1 MTSVVQG
8 DSVTLTAQFYEYAGG
23 PATDLSSPVLRVYGP
38 DSALTLTVTPTHVST
53 GLYSYLWAPGTSGA
67 AGDYQAVWSGLDAQ
81 SETVQASEV
90 VTVLAAASGT
100 WASVADVLE
109 ITGATVTQPQLV
121 MAQHIIDMVS
131 GRSYEVRQLLVDN
144 NRTRDLRFLK
154 QAVAYQAAWM
164 LEQPDLFSRMNVL
177 MVNQDTSQATFGAYA
192 MLLGPLARMALTRV
206 SWRGTKSM
214 KVQREKTA
222 MLTGMGVQPAGTP
235 VRDYGWEDWR
245 PM

>member
-8 DSVTLTAQFYEYAGG
+8 DSTTLTAQFYEYAGG
-23 PATDLSSPVLRVYGP
+23 PATDLSSVVLRIYAP
-38 DSALTLTVTPTHVST
+38 DATLSVTATPTHVST
-53 GLYSYLWAPGTSGA
+53 GLYSYAWTPSLSGST
-67 AGDYQAVWSGLDAQ
+67 GDFQAVWSGLDAQ

-100 WASVADVLE
+100 WASISDVAE
-109 ITGATVTQPQLV
+109 ITGATVTQAQLV
-121 MAQHIIDMVS
+121 QAQHIIDMVS
-131 GRSYEVRQLLVDN
+131 GRSYEVHQLLVDN
-144 NRTRDLRFLK
+144 NRTRDLRYLK
-154 QAVAYQAAWM
+154 QAVAYQATWM

-177 MVNQDTSQATFGAYA
+177 MVNQDTSQANFGAYA

-206 SWRGTKSM
+206 SWHGTKST

-222 MLTGMGVQPAGTP
+222 ILTGMGVQPAGTP